1 MGKVYATS
9 IIVHQQEK
17 TNNITMEK
25 NAEQKEKYLTLVFR
39 YKELPGDKMNYGVSK
54 FIAKV
59 MSAIANYNQNRNSYD
74 PCFDFWGAY
83 IDPNDM
89 DIDDQNDVNNK
100 YRIG

>member
-1 MGKVYATS
+1 
-9 IIVHQQEK
+9 
-17 TNNITMEK
+17 
-25 NAEQKEKYLTLVFR
+25 
-39 YKELPGDKMNYGVSK
+39 
-54 FIAKV
+54 

-89 DIDDQNDVNNK
+89 DIDEQNDVNNK